1 MEEDGDDVGGSDRL
15 GGGGGGGGDGGH
27 GGAHASKRSSRARE
41 RGVGN
46 GDEGGWGGDSR
57 RGGGRNSGG
66 GEHSLQNSP
75 HQGEEGDTL
84 PVLGA
89 SVGRGSVGRRSVGS
103 VGGGGWGELTERN
116 GKSTGVYT
124 RGDAILDAAVEVRL
138 KIKRSNQTLAES

>member
-1 MEEDGDDVGGSDRL
+1 MATRA
-15 GGGGGGGGDGGH
+15 GGG
-27 GGAHASKRSSRARE
+27 AIRA
-41 RGVGN
+41 GVGVAT
-46 GDEGGWGGDSR
+46 R
-57 RGGGRNSGG
+57 GG
-66 GEHSLQNSP
+66 GEHSLQKNHIQSSP